1 MKIIYAHEPLVDL
14 KNTIFL
20 AGPTPRNAE
29 TKSWRPDF
37 IQELNNVHFDGT
49 VLVPEAS
56 DGIWKNDYIG
66 QVKWELEAIN
76 KADIIAFWIPRSI
89 PDMPGFTTNVEFG
102 MCVTDVNK
110 FILYGRPND
119 AEKNSYLDFLY
130 TEYVCET
137 PYNTITDM
145 VDRILYQLNYDTYL
159 SRYHLNGVYEIEHM
173 GR

>member
-76 KADIIAFWIPRSI
+76 KADIVAFWIPRSI

-102 MCVTDVNK
+102 MCVTD
-110 FILYGRPND
+110 ND
-119 AEKNSYLDFLY
+119 YSIIEEASFEAESVSTNN
-130 TEYVCET
+130 EYC
-137 PYNTITDM
+137 
-145 VDRILYQLNYDTYL
+145 
-159 SRYHLNGVYEIEHM
+159 S
-173 GR
+173 